1 MRLPTHS
8 ERNRQSS
15 GWQRRLLLALGLS
28 FTFIF
33 LVLPLILIFYQTF
46 HKGLGVFL
54 SNLLEPDMLAA
65 IRLTLLVAVITVP
78 LNLVFGT
85 LLAWCVTKFQFPGRK
100 LLLTLIDIPFAMSPV
115 VAGLAYLLVYGS
127 QSPIGAWL
135 MEHDLQLMFAWPGIV
150 MVTVFVTSP
159 YVARELIPLMQA
171 QGTDEEEAA
180 TLLGASGWQTF
191 RRVTLPN
198 VKWALL
204 YGVVLT
210 NARAVGEFG
219 SVAVVSGS
227 IRGETNTLPLHVELL
242 HQDYNTTGAFTAS
255 ALLASIALLTLVLK
269 TVLEW
274 RQNRL
279 LADTLEEEEKNP

>member
-1 MRLPTHS
+1 MRMPTHS
-8 ERNRQSS
+8 ERSRQSGS
-15 GWQRRLLLALGLS
+15 WQRLLLISLGLA
-28 FTFIF
+28 FTFVF
-33 LVLPLILIFYQTF
+33 LVLPLVLIFYETF
-46 HKGLGVFL
+46 HKGWDLFL
-54 SNLLEPDMLAA
+54 SNLLEEDMLAA

-78 LNLVFGT
+78 LNLAFGT
-85 LLAWCVTKFQFPGRK
+85 LLAWCVTKFNFPGRK
-100 LLLTLIDIPFAMSPV
+100 VLLTLIDIPFAMSPV

-135 MEHDLQLMFAWPGIV
+135 MEHDMQVMFAWPGIV

-180 TLLGASGWQTF
+180 TLMGASGWQAF

-255 ALLASIALLTLVLK
+255 ALLASIALLTLILK

-279 LADTLEEEEKNP
+279 LADVVEEEESK

>member
-1 MRLPTHS
+1 MRMPTHS
-8 ERNRQSS
+8 ERSRQSGS
-15 GWQRRLLLALGLS
+15 WQRLLLISLGLA
-28 FTFIF
+28 FTFVF
-33 LVLPLILIFYQTF
+33 LVLPLVLIFYETF
-46 HKGLGVFL
+46 HKGWDLFL
-54 SNLLEPDMLAA
+54 SNLLEEDMLAA

-78 LNLVFGT
+78 LNLAFGT
-85 LLAWCVTKFQFPGRK
+85 LLAWCVTKFNFPGRK
-100 LLLTLIDIPFAMSPV
+100 VLLTLIDIPFAMSPV

-135 MEHDLQLMFAWPGIV
+135 MEHDMQVMFAWPGIV

-180 TLLGASGWQTF
+180 TLMGASGWQTF

-255 ALLASIALLTLVLK
+255 ALLASIALLTLILK

-279 LADTLEEEEKNP
+279 LADVVEEEESK

>member
-1 MRLPTHS
+1 MRMPTHS
-8 ERNRQSS
+8 ERSRQSGS
-15 GWQRRLLLALGLS
+15 WQRLLLISLGLA
-28 FTFIF
+28 FTFVF
-33 LVLPLILIFYQTF
+33 LVLPLVLIFYETF
-46 HKGLGVFL
+46 HKGWDLFL
-54 SNLLEPDMLAA
+54 SNLLEEDMLAA

-78 LNLVFGT
+78 LNLAFGT
-85 LLAWCVTKFQFPGRK
+85 LLAWCVTKFNFPGRK
-100 LLLTLIDIPFAMSPV
+100 VLLTLIDIPFAMSPV

-135 MEHDLQLMFAWPGIV
+135 MEHDLQVMFAWPGIV

-180 TLLGASGWQTF
+180 TLMGASGWQTF

-255 ALLASIALLTLVLK
+255 ALLASIALLTLILK

-279 LADTLEEEEKNP
+279 LADVVEEEESK